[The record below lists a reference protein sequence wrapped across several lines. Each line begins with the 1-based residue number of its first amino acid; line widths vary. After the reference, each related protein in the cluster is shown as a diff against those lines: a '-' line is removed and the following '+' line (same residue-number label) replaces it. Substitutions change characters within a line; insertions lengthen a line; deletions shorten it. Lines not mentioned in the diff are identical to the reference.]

1 MLILKNDILLLI
13 AHFDFINSKKKSMK
27 KGTQVLFVLFL
38 SFFHVSI
45 KGFYDKNLSPYI
57 LIITKFLMEAFSKTV
72 SFCKKKESC

>member
-1 MLILKNDILLLI
+1 
-13 AHFDFINSKKKSMK
+13 MK

-45 KGFYDKNLSPYI
+45 KGVYDKNLSPYI

-72 SFCKKKESC
+72 PFCKKKRIKLKNSKNQYVNKLNYAP

>member
-1 MLILKNDILLLI
+1 
-13 AHFDFINSKKKSMK
+13 MK

-57 LIITKFLMEAFSKTV
+57 LIITKFLMEAFSQTV
-72 SFCKKKESC
+72 SFCKKKKRIMLKNSKNQYVNKLNYAP